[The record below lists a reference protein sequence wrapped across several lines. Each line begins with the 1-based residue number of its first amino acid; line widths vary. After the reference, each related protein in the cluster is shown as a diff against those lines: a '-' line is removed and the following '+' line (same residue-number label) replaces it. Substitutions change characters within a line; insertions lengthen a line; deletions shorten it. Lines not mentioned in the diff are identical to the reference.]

1 LTLAKWGRR
10 RPNGGMRFA
19 ICSEI
24 FKEWAF
30 DRTCDFVREA
40 GYEAIEIAP
49 FQFKPLITDITAA
62 DREYMRQTAEKA
74 GLVVSAIHWVLA
86 YTEGFHVTHPD
97 CEVRMRTGEYLQ
109 AAVDF
114 CADLGGKYVIFGSPK
129 RRDLL
134 PGVTREQGGDWALES
149 IAPAVERGA
158 ERGVTFCLEPLGPN
172 ESNFL
177 NTAAEAIELVRRLP
191 SPHFQIMLDVKAMS
205 TEGKPIGDVIREAS
219 GSFKY
224 LHVNDP
230 NLKGPGFGAVD
241 FVPIGKAL
249 REVGYD
255 GFASV
260 EVFNFDEGP
269 ERIARESR
277 ENLRRDWGF

>member
-1 LTLAKWGRR
+1 MSLAKTCRR
-10 RPNGGMRFA
+10 RPNEPMRFA

-24 FKEWAF
+24 FKDWAF
-30 DRTCDFVREA
+30 DRTCDFVREV

-49 FQFKPLITDITAA
+49 FQFKPLVADISAME
-62 DREYMRQTAEKA
+62 RQQLRQTAENA
-74 GLVVSAIHWVLA
+74 GLMISAIHWVLA
-86 YTEGFHVTHPD
+86 YTEGFHVTHPER
-97 CEVRMRTGEYLQ
+97 EVRVRTGAYLQ
-109 AAVDF
+109 AVVDF
-114 CADLGGKYVIFGSPK
+114 CADLGGKYVIFGSPR

-134 PGVTREQGGDWALES
+134 PGVTREQGSEWALES
-149 IAPAVERGA
+149 IAPAVLRGT

-191 SPHFQIMLDVKAMS
+191 SPHFQIMLDVKALS
-205 TEGKPIGDVIREAS
+205 TEAKPIDDDIRDAS
-219 GSFKY
+219 GYFKY

-230 NLKGPGFGAVD
+230 NLKGPGFGSVD

-269 ERIARESR
+269 EYIARKSR
-277 ENLRRDWGF
+277 ENLRRDWGE